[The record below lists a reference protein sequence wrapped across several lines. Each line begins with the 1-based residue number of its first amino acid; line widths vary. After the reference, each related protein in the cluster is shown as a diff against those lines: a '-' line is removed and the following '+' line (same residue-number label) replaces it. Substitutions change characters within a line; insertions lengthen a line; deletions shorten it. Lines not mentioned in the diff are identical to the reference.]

1 MRIRSKPRNLCHMR
15 YVLLML
21 IMIVV
26 LSQVSSP
33 AWAAD
38 TTYRDQRQPS
48 FALLVPDG
56 WTANRTDQGVTLS
69 HGNSYF
75 QLIVLNGASPP
86 GAMLVQIRPQL
97 ERQFKDFRELQ
108 AGEVPF
114 GGLQGGY
121 VVYSGVPPSGIPSLT
136 RVVSM
141 NNGKLTFLAF
151 EGVSVDEVKVVT
163 PQLDRIE
170 RSFTPDPVR

>member
-1 MRIRSKPRNLCHMR
+1 MR
-15 YVLLML
+15 YVLMML
-21 IMIVV
+21 AMIVV
-26 LSQVSSP
+26 LSQVSSL

-48 FALLVPDG
+48 FTLLVPDA
-56 WTANRTDQGVTLS
+56 WTANRTDEGVVLS
-69 HGNSYF
+69 HGKSYF
-75 QLIVLNGASPP
+75 RLNVLKRASPP

-97 ERQFKDFRELQ
+97 ERQWKDFRELQ
-108 AGEVPF
+108 AGQVPF

-121 VVYSGVPPSGIPSLT
+121 AVYSGVPPSGIPSVL
-136 RVVSM
+136 RLVSM
-141 NNGKLTFLAF
+141 TNGKLTFVAF
-151 EGVSVDEVKVVT
+151 EGVPADEAKVMT